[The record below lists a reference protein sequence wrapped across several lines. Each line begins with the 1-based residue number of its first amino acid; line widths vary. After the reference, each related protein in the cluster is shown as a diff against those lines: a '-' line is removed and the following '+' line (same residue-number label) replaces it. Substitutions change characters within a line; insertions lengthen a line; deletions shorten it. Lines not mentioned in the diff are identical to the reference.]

1 MGKKALLIRQNFLLS
16 NKDGFSK
23 ETNVTDNKDI
33 EVAKQTIEQ
42 EIEALKVMESEL
54 DSTLSKA
61 VDVLIQ
67 TKGRVII
74 TGMGKSG
81 HIGRKISAT
90 MASTG
95 TPSFFLHP
103 GEASHGDLGMITADD
118 SVIAISNSG
127 ESKELS
133 DILVYCRRFGV
144 PLIAITK
151 NVESSLAKNSD
162 IVLKL
167 PNNREACPL
176 GLAPMSSTTATLVM
190 GDILS
195 ADLMVRKGF
204 TEADFKLRHPGG
216 KLGSILRHVSD
227 IMHTG
232 DEMPIIKNNA
242 IMQDALLTMS
252 AKMLGCV
259 GIVNDNG
266 ELEGMITDGDLRR
279 WMSPDLITEKVV
291 NVMTKN
297 PKTISPDALIAE
309 AVNVMNNTGHGI
321 TNLFVIQDKKPIGVI
336 HIHDCLKAGVS

>member
-1 MGKKALLIRQNFLLS
+1 MT
-16 NKDGFSK
+16 
-23 ETNVTDNKDI
+23 ENKDI
-33 EVAKQTIEQ
+33 LVAKQTIDREV
-42 EIEALKVMESEL
+42 EALRVLEDSL
-54 DSTLSKA
+54 DDTLTKA
-61 VDVLIQ
+61 LDILQ
-67 TKGRVII
+67 KTKGRVIV

-81 HIGRKISAT
+81 HIARKIAAT

-95 TPSFFLHP
+95 TPAFFVHP
-103 GEASHGDLGMITADD
+103 SEASHGDLGMITVND

-144 PLIAITK
+144 PIIAITK
-151 NVESSLAKNSD
+151 NPQSSLGKNSD
-162 IVLKL
+162 LILSL
-167 PNNREACPL
+167 PDNGEACPL

-232 DEMPIIKNNA
+232 DEMPLLPDTA
-242 IMQDALLTMS
+242 IMQDALMTMS

-259 GIVNDNG
+259 GIVNKAG
-266 ELEGMITDGDLRR
+266 ELVGMITDGDLRR
-279 WMSPDLITEKVV
+279 WMAPDLITEKVSK
-291 NVMTKN
+291 VMTKN
-297 PKTISPDALIAE
+297 PRTISGDMLIAE
-309 AVNVMNNTGHGI
+309 AVNVMNNTGRGI
-321 TNLFVIQDKKPIGVI
+321 TNIFIVKDKKPVGIV
-336 HIHDCLKAGVS
+336 HIHDCLRAGVS

>member
-1 MGKKALLIRQNFLLS
+1 MERQM
-16 NKDGFSK
+16 D
-23 ETNVTDNKDI
+23 ENKDI
-33 EVAKQTIEQ
+33 EVAKQTIER
-42 EIEALKVMESEL
+42 EIEALKVMENEL
-54 DSTLSKA
+54 DGTLSQ
-61 VDVLIQ
+61 VLDVLEN

-81 HIGRKISAT
+81 HIARKISAT

-103 GEASHGDLGMITADD
+103 GEASHGDLGMITAED

-151 NVESSLAKNSD
+151 NAESSLGKNSD
-162 IVLKL
+162 YVLKL
-167 PNNREACPL
+167 PANREACPL

-195 ADLMVRKGF
+195 ADLMVRRGF

-216 KLGSILRHVSD
+216 KLGSVLRHVSD

-232 DEMPIIKNNA
+232 DEMPIIHDNA
-242 IMQDALLTMS
+242 IMQEALMTMS

-259 GIVNDNG
+259 GIVNDAG
-266 ELEGMITDGDLRR
+266 ELVGMITDGDLRR
-279 WMSPDLITEKVV
+279 WMSPELISEKVGK
-291 NVMTKN
+291 VMTKN
-297 PKTISPDALIAE
+297 PRTIGPDILIAE
-309 AVNVMNNTGHGI
+309 AVNIMNNTGRGI
-321 TNLFVIQDKKPIGVI
+321 TNLFVLQDKKPVGVI